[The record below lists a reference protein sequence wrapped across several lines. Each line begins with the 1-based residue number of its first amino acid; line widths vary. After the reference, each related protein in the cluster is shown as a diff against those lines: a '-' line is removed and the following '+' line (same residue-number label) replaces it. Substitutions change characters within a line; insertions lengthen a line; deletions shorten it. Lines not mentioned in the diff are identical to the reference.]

1 MAAPLPTPPPADR
14 GISERPGTERRPDCG
29 NVIHVGCRRCGTS
42 NVLDLTRMEARNSR
56 RVVLTCIWCKEQLS
70 VRRRD
75 VGHPAPDAE
84 IASLSTA
91 PAAKAPSR
99 WKRLSHRS

>member
-1 MAAPLPTPPPADR
+1 MAAPLPTPPPADA
-14 GISERPGTERRPDCG
+14 GISVQPSTERRPDCG
-29 NVIHVGCRRCGTS
+29 NVIRVGCRRCGTS
-42 NVLDLTRMEARNSR
+42 NVLDSTRMKDHNSR
-56 RVVLTCIWCKEQLS
+56 RVLTCIWCKEQLS

-75 VGHPAPDAE
+75 VARPAPDAE
-84 IASLSTA
+84 SASLDTA